1 MSARTSR
8 WCHTWQDAPVI
19 ELVAGRARAR
29 VDPSCG
35 GRVTDLVVN
44 SIPILVTGDPRRDD
58 PLDWGLYPMVPFA
71 GRIRNGELPWRGE
84 TYHLPRRRAPHA
96 IHGTVLDAAW
106 DVVSS
111 TASSCTL
118 STPLVAPWPFA
129 GRVEHEM
136 TLTADGLTLRVV
148 VHAEVDMPVQIGWHP
163 WFRKPTRFS
172 FPFRSIHPRNDSGV
186 AESTAIAVD
195 SLPGGAIP
203 WGDVD
208 DCFTDGPRGLDGF
221 LTLEID
227 GLVVDLTST
236 CEHWVVFDRPP
247 HATCVE
253 PQSGP
258 PNAPAIDPDV
268 LTAGE
273 SRHETFVIGWRSDEK
288 VADFARLSARSPEL
302 PSLGR
307 REGSTP

>member
-1 MSARTSR
+1 M
-8 WCHTWQDAPVI
+8 I

-35 GRVTDLVVN
+35 GRVADLVVN

-71 GRIRNGELPWRGE
+71 GRVRNGELPWRGE
-84 TYHLPRRRAPHA
+84 THHLPRRRAPHA
-96 IHGTVLDAAW
+96 IHGTVLDVEW
-106 DVVSS
+106 NVESFTS
-111 TASSCTL
+111 SSCTL
-118 STPLVAPWPFA
+118 STPLVAPWPFP
-129 GRVEHEM
+129 GRVEHEIA
-136 TLTADGLTLRVV
+136 LTDENLTLRLS
-148 VHAEVDMPVQIGWHP
+148 VHAQVDMPVQIGWHP

-172 FPFRSIHPRNDSGV
+172 FPLRSIHRRDDSGI
-186 AESTAIAVD
+186 AEPIAIAVD
-195 SLPGGAIP
+195 SLPDGGIP

-208 DCFTDGPRGLDGF
+208 DCFSDLANGLDDF
-221 LTLEID
+221 LMLEID
-227 GLVVDLTST
+227 GQVVTLTST
-236 CEHWVVFDRPP
+236 CEHWVVFDRLP

-258 PNAPAIDPDV
+258 PNAPAVDPDV

-273 SRHETFVIGWRSDEK
+273 SRTETFVISWQSHGESGAE
-288 VADFARLSARSPEL
+288 FSGLSARSRNQ